1 MSSVQDCFN
10 SFLKGYSDMD
20 KTMIVFLGASWPFDS
35 SMIQRTR
42 LHNTKRGHFRVAL
55 KGTY

>member
-1 MSSVQDCFN
+1 MNSAQDCFN
-10 SFLKGYSDMD
+10 SFLEGYSDMD
-20 KTMIVFLGASWPFDS
+20 KTIIVFPGASCLFDS

-42 LHNTKRGHFRVAL
+42 LHNTQRGHFRVAV